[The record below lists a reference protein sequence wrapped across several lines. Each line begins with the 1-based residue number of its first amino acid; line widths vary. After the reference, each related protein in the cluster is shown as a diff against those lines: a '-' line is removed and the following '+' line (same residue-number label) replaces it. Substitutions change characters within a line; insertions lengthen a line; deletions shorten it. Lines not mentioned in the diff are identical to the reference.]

1 MPSDIERIREALDF
15 ISPDDRDTWV
25 RMGMAIKSELGD
37 SGFDVWDAWSK
48 QAESYKAADAF
59 SVWKSIDAGSV
70 TAGTLFHEAKANG
83 WLDDGGYYKPTGE
96 EIAEHKRKAEERAK
110 LEASAIA
117 SDRAKTAD
125 KAAAIWKASA
135 AVAGN
140 PYLDR
145 KGVAPSTTLRE
156 IEVDDLKCLLGY
168 APKSSDVPLTGKL
181 LVVPIK
187 RGQELASLEFID
199 GAGHKT
205 ALRGRGTKT
214 GGYWAAQ
221 RLPVGLVTLL
231 IGEGVATMLSARE
244 ATGEAVA
251 AALSSGN
258 LKAVARAMRE
268 RLPKAR
274 LVILADLVK
283 ATGEPDPHAIEAARS
298 VGGLLAVPDFGTDR
312 PVGATDFNDM
322 AEQCGANAVKLA
334 IESAKTVSDSGLI
347 VSGVSEV
354 SGVQAPPHKGLPDT
368 PDDYSGVSEE
378 SESVPD
384 PDSRPCFRIFDDWLE
399 SGGAKFR
406 PGVWYFGIKS
416 GRGDAPPSLTQS
428 WVCSPLHVE
437 AITFDGQDNNFGRL
451 LRFRNT
457 MGRWRDWAMPMEL
470 LKAGGD
476 DLRGEL
482 LSMGV
487 EIDPSAKTL
496 LTNYLQAEP
505 PKRRMRCALQVG
517 WCDKSFV
524 LPDVVIGPEA
534 SGVIF
539 QSGECGHDEHTT
551 GGTLEGWQSEIAAL
565 AVGNPLL
572 VLALSASF
580 AGPLLARCNAES
592 GGIHYVGDSSTGK
605 TTAIEAAC
613 ATWGGPNFRR
623 SWRATANGM
632 EGAAALFND
641 CLLALD
647 EISECAPKEVGSI
660 VYSLGNGRG
669 KQRASRTGRAR
680 SVVRWRCVVLSSGER
695 TISTTMQEGGH
706 RVKAGQAVRLLD
718 IPSVRTFGAWDDLH
732 GMASGTAFSDAI
744 KQSAVTHH
752 GHAGRAFLERLTR
765 DARDFCDYLERIK
778 ALPGFG
784 GGEGQDKRAAS
795 RFALY
800 ALAGELATEYGLT
813 GWSEG
818 AATEAAE
825 DGFRAWRS
833 LRGTG
838 NDERRQ
844 ILERVSDFIERHGD
858 GRFSDADSD
867 HDFQVRDRAGWW
879 RDSASERTYL
889 FTAEAMREA
898 LKGHDFNR
906 ALDELQKVSALPAP
920 GADGK
925 RAKFSRIGGRGMKLY
940 QISPDKLGDYH
951 GA

>member
-37 SGFDVWDAWSK
+37 SGFDVWDAWSQ
-48 QAESYKAADAF
+48 QAESYKATDAR

-70 TAGTLFHEAKANG
+70 TAGSLFHEAKANG
-83 WLDDGGYYKPTGE
+83 WLDDGGYHKPTDE
-96 EIAEHKRKAEERAK
+96 EIAERNRKAEERAK
-110 LEASAIA
+110 TEANAIA
-117 SDRAKTAD
+117 SDRVKTAE
-125 KAAAIWKASA
+125 KAAAIWKASTT
-135 AVAGN
+135 VAGN
-140 PYLDR
+140 PYLER
-145 KGVAPSTTLRE
+145 KGVAPTTTLRE
-156 IEVDDLKCLLGY
+156 IEADDLKCLLGY
-168 APKSSDVPLTGKL
+168 APKSSDAPLTGKL

-205 ALRGRGTKT
+205 SLPGKGTKT

-221 RLPVGLVTLL
+221 RLPVGLETLL
-231 IGEGVATMLSARE
+231 IGEGVATMLSAHE
-244 ATGEAVA
+244 ATGAAVV

-258 LKAVARAMRE
+258 LKVVAQAMRE
-268 RLPKAR
+268 RLPMAR

-283 ATGEPDPHAIEAARS
+283 AGGEPDHHAIDAAEA
-298 VGGLLAVPDFGTDR
+298 VGGLVAVPDFGTDR
-312 PVGATDFNDM
+312 PDGATDFNDLLLLVGV
-322 AEQCGANAVKLA
+322 EAVKLA
-334 IESAKTVSDSGLI
+334 IKCAMAVSSSPLI
-347 VSGVSEV
+347 ITGVSGV
-354 SGVQAPPHKGLPDT
+354 SGVQASPHKGLPDT
-368 PDDYSGVSEE
+368 PDENSGVSE
-378 SESVPD
+378 SVPG
-384 PDSRPCFRIFDDWLE
+384 PESRPCFRIFDDRHE
-399 SGGAKFR
+399 SGGAKYR

-457 MGRWRDWAMPMEL
+457 LGRWREWAMPMEL
-470 LKAGGD
+470 LKSGGD
-476 DLRGEL
+476 DMRGEL

-487 EIDPSAKTL
+487 EIDPSAKML
-496 LTNYLQAEP
+496 LANYLQAKP

-517 WCDKSFV
+517 WCEKSFV
-524 LPDVVIGPEA
+524 LPDVVIGPDA

-551 GGTLEGWQSEIAAL
+551 GGTLEGWQTEIAAR

-592 GGIHYVGDSSTGK
+592 GGIHYVGNSSTGK

-647 EISECAPKEVGSI
+647 EISECAPKEVGAI

-680 SVVRWRCVVLSSGER
+680 SVARWRCVVLSSGER
-695 TISTTMQEGGH
+695 TIATTMQEGGH
-706 RVKAGQAVRLLD
+706 RVKAGQGVRLLD

-732 GMASGTAFSDAI
+732 GMASGTVFSDAI

-752 GHAGRAFLERLTR
+752 GHAGRAFLEKLTR
-765 DARDFCDYLERIK
+765 DDRDLNDYLDRIK
-778 ALPGFG
+778 TLPGFG
-784 GGEGQDKRAAS
+784 GGEGQDKRAAA

-813 GWSEG
+813 GWPEG
-818 AATEAAE
+818 EAIKAATE
-825 DGFRAWRS
+825 GYMAWHS

-844 ILERVSDFIERHGD
+844 ILGRVSEFIERHGD
-858 GRFSDADSD
+858 GRFSDELSD
-867 HDFQVRDRAGWW
+867 HEARILNRAGWW
-879 RDSASERTYL
+879 RDSTGERTYL
-889 FTAEAMREA
+889 FTSEGLREA
-898 LKGHDFNR
+898 LKGFEFKA
-906 ALDELQKVSALPAP
+906 ALDELQKAGALPAP

-925 RAKFSRIGGRGMKLY
+925 RAKFSRIGGRGMRLY
-940 QISPDKLGDYH
+940 PISPDKLGDYH